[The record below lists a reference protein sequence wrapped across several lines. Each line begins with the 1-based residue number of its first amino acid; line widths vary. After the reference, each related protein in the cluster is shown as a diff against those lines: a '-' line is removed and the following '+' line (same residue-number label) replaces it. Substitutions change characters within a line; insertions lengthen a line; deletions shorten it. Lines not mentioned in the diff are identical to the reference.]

1 VFDQVDREKHARLMQ
16 TMDRI
21 NSKYGPNAVKIAT
34 QGSGAKWKLRQEKLS
49 QCYTTRW
56 NDIITVRV

>member
-1 VFDQVDREKHARLMQ
+1 MK

-21 NSKYGPNAVKIAT
+21 NSKYGQNTIKVAA
-34 QGSGAKWKLRQEKLS
+34 QGSSAKWKLRQEKLS

-56 NDIITVRV
+56 NEIITVRV